1 MKTDSLFYELFKAHP
16 ASLFELA
23 GLETDGQY
31 VFESITVKT
40 TMQSS
45 KCKMIAERLF
55 ILHFA
60 LCILH
65 CFKKLFRNGKPR
77 LIR

>member
-1 MKTDSLFYELFKAHP
+1 MNRVQEIRNAVHFIIIRSNIIDSDMKTDSLFYELFKAYP

-23 GLETDGQY
+23 GLEVDGQY

-45 KCKMIAERLF
+45 K
-55 ILHFA
+55 
-60 LCILH
+60 
-65 CFKKLFRNGKPR
+65 FKV
-77 LIR
+77 